1 MYTVCNGPLLGG
13 ALNENEPT
21 PLLRAG
27 AGRDC
32 VRSRALPASAATAFP
47 DIQSHW
53 AKSYIEE
60 MTDANMFKGYEDGT
74 FKPENKLT
82 TAEALALCARA
93 VGLDENTSAEIA
105 DDYKEAVDD
114 VLDGSQSWFY
124 REFAICL
131 AAGILTESNL
141 KSLTQSGALIKPIVK
156 EDLAVY
162 LIRAMQLGPCPSG
175 SPPTP

>member
-1 MYTVCNGPLLGG
+1 MKTNRLLFCALALAVTVS
-13 ALNENEPT
+13 AL
-21 PLLRAG
+21 
-27 AGRDC
+27 
-32 VRSRALPASAATAFP
+32 ALPASAATAFP

-114 VLDGSQSWFY
+114 VLDGGQSWFY
-124 REFAICL
+124 RGVRHLPGRGDPHRIRSEEPYPVRRAHQAHRQGGSGGL
-131 AAGILTESNL
+131 PDPRHAARPHVRA
-141 KSLTQSGALIKPIVK
+141 AL
-156 EDLAVY
+156 
-162 LIRAMQLGPCPSG
+162 
-175 SPPTP
+175 PPTP